1 MDITLKENAHS
12 HASVKESLI
21 SFFKAKEDLDTGI
34 FFCSPPEIKRHFLH
48 VEAEQGAPT
57 KALAPF
63 PQS

>member
-1 MDITLKENAHS
+1 MPLLKNPLQ
-12 HASVKESLI
+12 VSLKQKRI
-21 SFFKAKEDLDTGI
+21 SNTGI
-34 FFCSPPEIKRHFLH
+34 FFSVVPPEIKRHFLH